1 MDVLKKCRKAEI
13 YLADELICVA
23 EVFRD
28 LTNEIWLSIPKDLSL
43 NTSKEY
49 TIIFFDS
56 IAGLLHCRCT
66 LSKVQSLTDE
76 WDSVPCTILEVL
88 EIQQR
93 RQDLKISLE
102 TTLELFCTYVP
113 RSAVTAV
120 RIPEQIT
127 AVTRDISA
135 GGIYFICEYCLPKD
149 TVVQFQLHGA
159 SKPLLLAAK
168 VLRFEALD
176 SKKDK
181 EQYGHGCAFIE
192 LRPQTE
198 AVLRN
203 YIFRQER
210 QRRR

>member
-1 MDVLKKCRKAEI
+1 MDVLKKCRKAEV

-28 LTNEIWLSIPKDLSL
+28 LNNEIWLSIPKDLSL
-43 NTSKEY
+43 EASEY

-56 IAGLLHCRCT
+56 IAGLLRCRCT
-66 LSKVQSLTDE
+66 LHEVQSLTDE

-88 EIQQR
+88 ETLQR
-93 RQDLKISLE
+93 RQDLKI
-102 TTLELFCTYVP
+102 TLEANVELSCTY
-113 RSAVTAV
+113 
-120 RIPEQIT
+120 IPSFATGIPQRIT

-135 GGIYFICEYCLPKD
+135 GGIYFISDYCLPED
-149 TVVQFQLHGA
+149 SVVQFQLHGA
-159 SKPLLLAAK
+159 SKPLLLSAK
-168 VLRFEALD
+168 VLRFEAID
-176 SKKDK
+176 SKDGKA
-181 EQYGHGCAFIE
+181 QYGHGCIFIE

>member
-1 MDVLKKCRKAEI
+1 MDVLKKCQKAEV
-13 YLADELICVA
+13 YLADKLICVA

-28 LTNEIWLSIPKDLSL
+28 LNNEIWLSIPKDLSL
-43 NTSKEY
+43 EPSEY

-56 IAGLLHCRCT
+56 IAGLLRCRCA
-66 LSKVQSLTDE
+66 LSEVQPLTDE

-88 EIQQR
+88 DTLQR

-102 TTLELFCTYVP
+102 TNLELICSYVP
-113 RSAVTAV
+113 GSAAG
-120 RIPEQIT
+120 IPHRIT

-135 GGIYFICEYCLPKD
+135 GGIYFICGYCLPED

-159 SKPLLLAAK
+159 SKPLLLSAR
-168 VLRFEALD
+168 VLRFEAID
-176 SKKDK
+176 SKDGNK
-181 EQYGHGCAFIE
+181 QYGHGCIFTE

>member
-1 MDVLKKCRKAEI
+1 MDVLKKCQKAEI
-13 YLADELICVA
+13 YLADELICIA

-28 LTNEIWLSIPKDLSL
+28 LNDEIWLSIPKDLSL
-43 NTSKEY
+43 EEPEY

-56 IAGLLHCRCT
+56 IAGLLRCRCA
-66 LSKVQSLTDE
+66 LKEVQPLTDE

-88 EIQQR
+88 DTQQR

-102 TTLELFCTYVP
+102 TNLELTCTYVP
-113 RSAVTAV
+113 GSPSNIPM
-120 RIPEQIT
+120 RIAAT
-127 AVTRDISA
+127 TRDISA
-135 GGIYFICEYCLPKD
+135 GGIYFICDYCLPED

-168 VLRFEALD
+168 VLRFEAIE
-176 SKKDK
+176 STKGQT
-181 EQYGHGCAFIE
+181 QYGHGCMFIE
-192 LRPQTE
+192 LRPQSE

>member
-1 MDVLKKCRKAEI
+1 MDVLKNCRKAEI
-13 YLADELICVA
+13 YLADELICAA

-28 LTNEIWLSIPKDLSL
+28 LNNEIWLSIPKDLSL
-43 NTSKEY
+43 DAAEY
-49 TIIFFDS
+49 IIVFFDS
-56 IAGLLHCRCT
+56 ISGLLRCRCS
-66 LSKVQSLTDE
+66 LSEVQPLTDE

-88 EIQQR
+88 ETQQR

-113 RSAVTAV
+113 SFASG
-120 RIPEQIT
+120 IPERIKAT
-127 AVTRDISA
+127 TRDISA
-135 GGIYFICEYCLPKD
+135 GGIYFICDYCLPED

-168 VLRFEALD
+168 VLRFESLD
-176 SKKDK
+176 SKDGKA
-181 EQYGHGCAFIE
+181 QYGHGCIFIE
-192 LRPQTE
+192 LRPQSE

-210 QRRR
+210 QKRH